1 MDIKLLNTHVTESLK
16 SIPVI
21 KMKADGSNAKLFFC
35 ADVVGNKTF
44 AQNFGGYPRSEIAQ
58 INEATNLQVARS
70 LFQSIEDYSPKTNPT
85 AGMTDAQIA
94 LAHKSRYAQ
103 APSEI
108 QSYLNDQLA
117 LRDAARAQ
125 IQARLRAAKKPAAA
139 PPKTPSVNVEPE

>member
-1 MDIKLLNTHVTESLK
+1 MDIKLLNKHVTESLK
-16 SIPVI
+16 AIPDV

-58 INEATNLQVARS
+58 INEAVNLQVART
-70 LFQSIEDYSPKTNPT
+70 LFQSLEDYSPKTDPN

-94 LAHKSRYAQ
+94 LGHKSRYAQ

-108 QSYLNDQLA
+108 QDYLNGQLA
-117 LRDAARAQ
+117 IRDAKRAEIAAR
-125 IQARLRAAKKPAAA
+125 IRAVKKPVVQA
-139 PPKTPSVNVEPE
+139 PKAPSVQVEPE

>member
-1 MDIKLLNTHVTESLK
+1 MDIKVLIEHVTESLK
-16 SIPVI
+16 AIPVI

-44 AQNFGGYPRSEIAQ
+44 VQNFGGYPRSEIAQ
-58 INEATNLQVARS
+58 INEATNLQVART
-70 LFQSIEDYSPKTNPT
+70 LFQSLEDYSPKTNPN

-108 QSYLNDQLA
+108 QDYLNGQLA
-117 LRDAARAQ
+117 IRDAARAE
-125 IQARLRAAKKPAAA
+125 IAARQSAAKKPAVK
-139 PPKTPSVNVEPE
+139 PQDKQSVSVEPE